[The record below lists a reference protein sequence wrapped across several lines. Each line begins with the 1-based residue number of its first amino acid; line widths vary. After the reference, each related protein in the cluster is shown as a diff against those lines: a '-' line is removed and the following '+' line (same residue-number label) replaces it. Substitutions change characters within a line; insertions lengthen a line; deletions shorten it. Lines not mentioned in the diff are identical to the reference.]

1 MNKKRIIIPIALLLL
16 LACGI
21 VQSQPAGIFQFVE
34 NRNGRVSVWGIDI
47 QLRRLSFNP
56 QIMPN
61 QIKIIDHK
69 YNRDLKDIMTWSV
82 AKDKKSLHI
91 RFRPGMGDFGSGNAV
106 TVYVDSSAIV
116 GQKEQ
121 SFEWTIPTD
130 IQ

>member
-1 MNKKRIIIPIALLLL
+1 MNKKRIIILIALLFLL
-16 LACGI
+16 TCGT

-47 QLRRLSFNP
+47 QLHRLSFNP

-69 YNRDLKDIMTWSV
+69 YNRDLKGIMTWSV
-82 AKDKKSLHI
+82 TEDGKTLRI
-91 RFRPGMGDFGSGNAV
+91 RFRPGMGDFGTGNSV

>member
-16 LACGI
+16 LTCGI

-47 QLRRLSFNP
+47 QLHRLSFNP